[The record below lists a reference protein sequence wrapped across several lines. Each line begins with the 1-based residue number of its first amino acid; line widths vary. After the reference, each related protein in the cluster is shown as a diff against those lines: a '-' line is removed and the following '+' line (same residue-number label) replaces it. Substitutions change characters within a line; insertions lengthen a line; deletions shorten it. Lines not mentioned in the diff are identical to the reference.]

1 MGLGQRGRVG
11 ILNLPLRDSDSGYL
25 LLGSPSP
32 ILGSEIPDPQQ
43 RDGGGGGSQ
52 PPDSAS
58 PQAPPLQKLPPAATQ
73 STFSPAPPDH
83 QPDPTLS
90 FSPPAAWLRPP

>member
-43 RDGGGGGSQ
+43 RDGGEGE
-52 PPDSAS
+52 AS
-58 PQAPPLQKLPPAATQ
+58 LLTPPA
-73 STFSPAPPDH
+73 
-83 QPDPTLS
+83 
-90 FSPPAAWLRPP
+90 LRPHPSRSYLRCDPVHLLPGSA